1 MFHFHSTSR
10 ELFDY
15 NDDVHFM
22 NTKPVNTI
30 FSYISGPFFS
40 ASNNSTFFN
49 FPWIFELSTVTTY
62 PIYKWISL
70 IFTFM
75 LCTYLNSGS
84 PPSLVIGSLKII
96 IFSNKKTLRSLPF
109 VFAFPSTTT
118 NSSFTTWKRKYQ
130 LISGKKRTS
139 QNPCTNTAVK
149 FTTFKSS
156 RNICLEEIVDSA
168 QSR

>member
-15 NDDVHFM
+15 SDDVHFM
-22 NTKPVNTI
+22 NTKPVNII

-49 FPWIFELSTVTTY
+49 FPWIFELSTVTIY

-109 VFAFPSTTT
+109 VFAFPSTTK